1 MEKTSAT
8 RDELMVRLAALG
20 IETTTVDH
28 PPMFTVEDSQALRG
42 ELPGAHSKNLFLK
55 CKKGQ
60 LWLVVAQEDADIN
73 LKRLHGKIGS
83 GRLSFG
89 RAELLEEALGVKP
102 GSVTPFALINDSN
115 QSVRV
120 VLDEILMQNEILNF
134 HPLENTATTTI
145 SSHDL
150 LAFIRDCGHEPAV
163 LGVRGD

>member
-8 RDELMVRLAALG
+8 RDKLMARLAALG

-28 PPMFTVEDSQALRG
+28 PPMFTVEESQALRG

-60 LWLVVAQEDADIN
+60 LWLVVAQEDAEIN
-73 LKRLHGKIGS
+73 LKRLHAKIGS

-89 RAELLEEALGVKP
+89 RAELLEETLGVKP
-102 GSVTPFALINDSN
+102 GSVTPFALINDAS
-115 QSVRV
+115 QRIKV

-145 SSHDL
+145 SSRDL
-150 LAFIRDCGHEPAV
+150 LAFIRDCGHEPA
-163 LGVRGD
+163 LLDIRGE